1 MLTPDFRIVGAVCD
15 GKSLV
20 AAARRLSPDVMIV
33 DLSMP
38 VLAGIEAARELKKR
52 HIPGRIIFLTVHEDP
67 SLVEEA
73 KAVGAMGYVSKSSA
87 DRDLVP
93 AIHEALQGRFFHSPS
108 CRDEKKTIL

>member
-15 GKSLV
+15 GKSLI
-20 AAARRLSPDVMIV
+20 AAARKLGPDVMIV

-38 VLAGIEAARELKKR
+38 GLGGIEAARELKKR

-67 SLVEEA
+67 SFVEEA

-93 AIHEALQGRFFHSPS
+93 AIHEALRGRFFHSPS